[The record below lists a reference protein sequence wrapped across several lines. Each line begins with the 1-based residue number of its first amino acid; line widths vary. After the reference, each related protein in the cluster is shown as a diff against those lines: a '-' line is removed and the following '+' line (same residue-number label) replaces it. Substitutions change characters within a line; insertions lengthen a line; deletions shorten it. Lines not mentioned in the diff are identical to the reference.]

1 MTGPDAPYAVH
12 EIPNITLAC
21 GATLRP
27 ARVACQTY
35 GP

>member
-12 EIPNITLAC
+12 EIPNFTLAC